1 MEQHHHD
8 LSALFEQ
15 LGMDA
20 SPAAI
25 QTFVRM
31 HRPLAAELKLAEASF
46 WSDSQAAFLREKV
59 KEDADWAVVVDTLDA
74 MLRLPDVAVNA

>member
-8 LSALFEQ
+8 LSSLFEQ
-15 LGMDA
+15 LGMD
-20 SPAAI
+20 STPEAI
-25 QTFVRM
+25 QAFVRA
-31 HRPLAAELKLAEASF
+31 HRPLAPEVKLAHASF

>member
-8 LSALFEQ
+8 LNALFEQ

-25 QTFVRM
+25 QTFVRA
-31 HRPLAAELKLAEASF
+31 HRPLAADIKLAEAPF
-46 WSDSQAAFLREKV
+46 WSASQSAFLREKV

-74 MLRLPDVAVNA
+74 MLRLPDVTVNA